1 MVCVTMTSLCELGQ
15 PRAINYIVNRPT
27 CLLLLLLFII
37 IIIIAVV
44 NDNSESVIMI
54 NDNINDIT

>member
-1 MVCVTMTSLCELGQ
+1 MTSLCELGQ

-37 IIIIAVV
+37 IIIIIAVV